1 MSEIGTTIGNAN
13 LRAGPD
19 TSTTIKETLK
29 PGTELTILGHQGE
42 WFRVRVGATGR
53 EGFVH
58 DDLVRLP
65 SQKIISGFLRSI
77 PELQTAPLAP
87 ARPKQPPAGSGPDAK
102 TAARIWNQY
111 GGLLT
116 TLSARLGFEPEVGVA
131 VMAVE
136 SGGLAFKDGRMVIR
150 FENHVFFRHWGVD
163 NQAKFNQHFRFNPS
177 EKWKG
182 HEFRPSAAAA
192 FKPFH
197 GTGQANEWTVFEFAQ
212 ALDRKDARF
221 SISMGLPQ
229 VMGFNFTSVGYDSVD
244 EMFEAFN
251 HPHNGER
258 AQVLGMFD
266 FIKGPRTTSEMVEAL
281 GRRDWV
287 AFATRYNGRG
297 QAEKY
302 GKLLSDAHKAAKS
315 LV

>member
-1 MSEIGTTIGNAN
+1 MSEIGTTTSSVN
-13 LRAGPD
+13 LRAGPG
-19 TSTTIKETLK
+19 TSNAITETLK
-29 PGTELTILGHQGE
+29 PGTELTILGRQGE
-42 WFRVRVGATGR
+42 WLSVRVGPTGR

-58 DDLVRLP
+58 DDFVRLP
-65 SQKIISGFLRSI
+65 SQKIISGFLRSV
-77 PELQTAPLAP
+77 PELQAAPLAP
-87 ARPKQPPAGSGPDAK
+87 ARPKQPPAGSGAAAK

-136 SGGLAFKDGRMVIR
+136 SGGIAFKDGRMVIR
-150 FENHVFFRHWGVD
+150 FENHVFFKHWGVD
-163 NQAKFNQHFRFNPS
+163 NKAKFDRHFRFNPS

-182 HEFRPSAAAA
+182 HEFRASTAAA

-229 VMGFNFTSVGYDSVD
+229 VMGFNFTSVGYGSVD
-244 EMFEAFN
+244 EMFDAFN
-251 HPHNGER
+251 HPRDGER